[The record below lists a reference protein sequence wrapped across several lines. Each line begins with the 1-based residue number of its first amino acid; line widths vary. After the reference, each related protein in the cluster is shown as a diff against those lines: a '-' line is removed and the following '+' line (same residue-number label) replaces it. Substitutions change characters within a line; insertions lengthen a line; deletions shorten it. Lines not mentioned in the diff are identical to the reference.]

1 MKMIEIWILL
11 FHSLYTFLFLVS
23 LSHSINHLFERVYIQ
38 KNGKQWINQFG
49 RTRKRLCSNCISSVH
64 YFFLLPFSLLFS
76 FSYQSHD
83 PLLNVLSIGKR
94 CCWKYPQCLQRNEQ
108 WRGASWGSLR
118 ISTLLNSISA
128 NSIGKTIILLM
139 ILVNWVFS
147 PSYPIT
153 SIMPTQTSCRVSI
166 HSSILS
172 KNFLFYIFHR
182 VCWSRSVNH
191 RFPGLEP
198 VQLRMDRWGH
208 ETGQRGTRTRRTSKT
223 RTIHCISFIFTT
235 HALK

>member
-1 MKMIEIWILL
+1 MTLL
-11 FHSLYTFLFLVS
+11 DRWWSIIDFIDFLQQLMNNLSESWFFSNFNHLHVHFHDSSLNFSFPFFIHFPFLVS

-64 YFFLLPFSLLFS
+64 YFFSLPVSLF
-76 FSYQSHD
+76 FAFTYQSHD
-83 PLLNVLSIGKR
+83 PFLNVLSIGKR

-128 NSIGKTIILLM
+128 NSIGKTIIPLM

-166 HSSILS
+166 HFSH
-172 KNFLFYIFHR
+172 FL
-182 VCWSRSVNH
+182 
-191 RFPGLEP
+191 
-198 VQLRMDRWGH
+198 
-208 ETGQRGTRTRRTSKT
+208 
-223 RTIHCISFIFTT
+223 
-235 HALK
+235 